1 MELPCLCMSSP
12 APTTVPNRTTSTGC
26 ILRVCSYFYW
36 KRNNYHWH
44 LSLIPVFQVV
54 TPSVTPSS
62 WSQDLPSPKIPWS
75 WTRIICVFQISCYAF
90 KSIIS
95 LGVFECRFVTVPV
108 SMRGIYSFLMYSVIH
123 ILIQS
128 VNFLKIYY
136 ILGDA
141 VNMDSDRTFT
151 LKKHKT

>member
-1 MELPCLCMSSP
+1 MCGRFLLQYLVFRLLPHC
-12 APTTVPNRTTSTGC
+12 TSAFMGRMKKRTGC

-36 KRNNYHWH
+36 KRNNCHWR
-44 LSLIPVFQVV
+44 LSLTPVFQVV

-75 WTRIICVFQISCYAF
+75 WTCITCVFQISCYAF

-108 SMRGIYSFLMYSVIH
+108 SMRGIYSFLHVFSHSYTNSVSEFPKN
-123 ILIQS
+123 LLYTGWCSQYG
-128 VNFLKIYY
+128 F
-136 ILGDA
+136 
-141 VNMDSDRTFT
+141 R
-151 LKKHKT
+151 

>member
-1 MELPCLCMSSP
+1 M
-12 APTTVPNRTTSTGC
+12 
-26 ILRVCSYFYW
+26 
-36 KRNNYHWH
+36 
-44 LSLIPVFQVV
+44 
-54 TPSVTPSS
+54 
-62 WSQDLPSPKIPWS
+62 
-75 WTRIICVFQISCYAF
+75 
-90 KSIIS
+90 
-95 LGVFECRFVTVPV
+95 TVPV